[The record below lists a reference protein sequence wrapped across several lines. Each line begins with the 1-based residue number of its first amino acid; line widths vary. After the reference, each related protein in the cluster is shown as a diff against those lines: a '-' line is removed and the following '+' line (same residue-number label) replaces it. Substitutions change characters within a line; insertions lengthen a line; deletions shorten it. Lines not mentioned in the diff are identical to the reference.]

1 MDRRKGIA
9 FCGLA
14 CCLCEEQPGCSGCQT
29 GGCPGANDC
38 QNFRCCTERKL
49 DGCWQCPEFPCESKM
64 FKSLR
69 TRAFVRY
76 VKRYGIDALM
86 DRLYERETD
95 GLQYHYPGQLV
106 GDYDQC
112 QMEEEVL
119 NLLEGSCQK
128 GRSGL

>member
-1 MDRRKGIA
+1 MFRLSNRRLSGRGGLPKVSLLYGEELGGVLAVSGIS
-9 FCGLA
+9 LW
-14 CCLCEEQPGCSGCQT
+14 S
-29 GGCPGANDC
+29 
-38 QNFRCCTERKL
+38 R
-49 DGCWQCPEFPCESKM
+49 M

-86 DRLYERETD
+86 DRLYEREKE
-95 GLQYHYPGQLV
+95 GLQYHHPGELV
-106 GDYDQC
+106 GDYDRC
-112 QMEEEVL
+112 QTEEEVL